1 MYCGVS
7 DMKEF
12 TMSVAAQ
19 AVTIVDDTNTARMVQ
34 SGSLD
39 VFSTP
44 MMIALMEQATC
55 KACEKLLDDGET
67 SVGTKIN
74 VTHDRASGMGQVI
87 TANAELSEVDGRRL
101 VFCVSAADS
110 DGNVIGKGEI
120 ERFVVVEDKFMRR
133 VNGQ

>member
-1 MYCGVS
+1 
-7 DMKEF
+7 MKEF
-12 TMSVAAQ
+12 AFALTAQ
-19 AVTIVDDTNTARMVQ
+19 AVTIVDDTNTARTVQ

-74 VTHDRASGMGQVI
+74 VTHDRASGKGQTV
-87 TANAELSEVDGRRL
+87 TATATLKEADGRRL
-101 VFCVSAADS
+101 VFGVSAADS
-110 DGNVIGKGEI
+110 DGNVIGQGEI
-120 ERFVVVEDKFMRR
+120 ERFVVVSDKFMRR

>member
-1 MYCGVS
+1 MYNGVS

-12 TMSVAAQ
+12 NLPITAQ
-19 AVTIVDDTNTARMVQ
+19 AITIVDDTNTAKAVK
-34 SGSLD
+34 SGSLN

-55 KACEKLLDDGET
+55 SACEKLLEGGET

-74 VTHDRASGMGQVI
+74 VSHDRASGLGQTI
-87 TANAELSEVDGRRL
+87 TATAKLIEADGRRL
-101 VFCVSAADS
+101 VFEVSAIDGDS
-110 DGNVIGKGEI
+110 NIIGSGEI
-120 ERFVVVEDKFMRR
+120 ERFVVLEDKFMRR